1 MKQTPVRARIA
12 HACDDV
18 VLRIFCCETQL
29 ESIEPSFKGHILEG
43 VMLGQQ
49 GYVGINYRCPT
60 NLRLA
65 A

>member
-12 HACDDV
+12 HACDDIA
-18 VLRIFCCETQL
+18 LRVFCRENHL
-29 ESIEPSFKGHILEG
+29 ESIEPSFEGHILES

-49 GYVGINYRCPT
+49 GHVDINRRCPT

>member
-1 MKQTPVRARIA
+1 MILVRARIA
-12 HACDDV
+12 HARDGIV
-18 VLRIFCCETQL
+18 PRIFCRETYL
-29 ESIEPSFKGHILEG
+29 ESIRPSVEGHILEG

-49 GYVGINYRCPT
+49 GHLGINHRCPT